1 MTSSPQHQLPDRL
14 TLTTRRRQPAQE
26 AQSRSR
32 SSITIRATRSPAAAP
47 SSTCPSHGTAVS
59 QLGQCTLTTGRLV
72 SSSLL
77 SSFRYPVG
85 NAIQSRLTSPSSWIG
100 YSVSQ
105 LLGRALIME
114 SEVSCSTDC
123 KVHCDP
129 RALHPPKAST
139 AVNGILKIQ
148 ESHATRRFRGTKK
161 GLA

>member
-1 MTSSPQHQLPDRL
+1 MTSSPQHQLPIRHI
-14 TLTTRRRQPAQE
+14 LTTRRRQPAQE

-32 SSITIRATRSPAAAP
+32 SSITIRATRSPAAAS

-77 SSFRYPVG
+77 SPFRYPVG

-105 LLGRALIME
+105 LLAQWFMT
-114 SEVSCSTDC
+114 SCHRLLCPMGPSKSSSRQAC
-123 KVHCDP
+123 QI
-129 RALHPPKAST
+129 
-139 AVNGILKIQ
+139 NGIAG
-148 ESHATRRFRGTKK
+148 ESPEPLTSNSNMLLWQNA
-161 GLA
+161 A